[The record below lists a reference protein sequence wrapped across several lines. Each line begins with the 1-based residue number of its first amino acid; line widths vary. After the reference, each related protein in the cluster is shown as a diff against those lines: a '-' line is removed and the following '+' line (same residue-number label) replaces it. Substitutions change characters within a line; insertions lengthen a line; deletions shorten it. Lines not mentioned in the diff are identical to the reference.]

1 MKRLLEPELM
11 IEPEQVSAYAKA
23 DFEELHLTV
32 INLKMLFDCLL

>member
-23 DFEELHLTV
+23 DFEELH
-32 INLKMLFDCLL
+32 CPLLI